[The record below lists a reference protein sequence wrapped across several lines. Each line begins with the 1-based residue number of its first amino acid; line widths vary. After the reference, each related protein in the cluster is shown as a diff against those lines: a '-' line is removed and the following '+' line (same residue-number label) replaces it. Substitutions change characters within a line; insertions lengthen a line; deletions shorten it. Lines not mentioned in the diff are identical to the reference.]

1 MYAEGYLD
9 LAYAQQGQGQLP
21 EASKTYRELQKVS
34 PRGASLATFGL
45 ANLALYEGRY
55 REAIQILEK
64 SASADVAAKNPDGA
78 ADGFAMLS
86 HAEFLRREKQAAVAA
101 AEKALASSQSPKIR
115 FLAART
121 FVEAGE
127 SAKARKLAAGLGAEL
142 LADPQ
147 AYSKLILGEA
157 AFKEHDPQQ
166 ALQLLTEAKN
176 LADMWL
182 VHFDLGLV
190 YLEAGAFA
198 EADSEF
204 DTCIKRRGEALEL
217 FDDGMPTYS
226 YVPLVYYYQGR
237 VREGLKSP
245 GFADSYRTYLS
256 IRGKAGEDP
265 LLSEIRRRLGN

>member
-1 MYAEGYLD
+1 
-9 LAYAQQGQGQLP
+9 
-21 EASKTYRELQKVS
+21 
-34 PRGASLATFGL
+34 
-45 ANLALYEGRY
+45 
-55 REAIQILEK
+55 
-64 SASADVAAKNPDGA
+64 
-78 ADGFAMLS
+78 
-86 HAEFLRREKQAAVAA
+86 
-101 AEKALASSQSPKIR
+101 
-115 FLAART
+115 
-121 FVEAGE
+121 VEAGE